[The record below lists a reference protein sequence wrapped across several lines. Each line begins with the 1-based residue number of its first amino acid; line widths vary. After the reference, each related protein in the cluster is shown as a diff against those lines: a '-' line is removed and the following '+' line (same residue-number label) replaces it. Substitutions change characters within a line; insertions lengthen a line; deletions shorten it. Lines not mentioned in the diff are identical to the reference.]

1 MAHVATFNATSEYA
15 GQQVMYYRGQ
25 ASRMGSPFEII
36 GSGEVDVSFILDR
49 DRGGQL
55 DWVGEEERTWVYSF
69 GHQPITTPTSL
80 IDAATPQPPDGAVAD
95 HGVPMPGSA
104 AAESMYG
111 TKETPVNPAAQQNAL
126 KIILAIVGVIVLCTC
141 CSFSS
146 AFFVPFM
153 GV

>member
-25 ASRMGSPFEII
+25 ASRMGSPVEII
-36 GSGEVDVSFILDR
+36 GSGEVDVAFILDR
-49 DRGGQL
+49 DRAGQL

-80 IDAATPQPPDGAVAD
+80 IDEATPDPPDGPIAE
-95 HGVPMPGSA
+95 HGVPVPGSA

-111 TKETPVNPAAQQNAL
+111 TKEATIDPKAQQTAL
-126 KIILAIVGVIVLCTC
+126 KVILAVAVVIVMCTC
-141 CSFSS
+141 CSFGS
-146 AFFVPFM
+146 AFIIPFI
-153 GV
+153 GG